1 MKHILK
7 YLFAFIILFSSVD
20 LFAQDTVKTK
30 ELTKAELRIQRKQ
43 QRLEQKQ
50 QRKLLAQ
57 ELEKMNHE
65 NAVVGID
72 SQLFVLEAIQA
83 YDRYGNVENVN
94 STINF
99 VKIVDDRAIFQLGFE
114 GLVGYNGVGGITM
127 EGKISDYQVEKL
139 ENGRVT
145 VKFNAMGPAMM
156 VSMSFSLDGAGNY
169 ANVKVKAQTENIE
182 LNFRGVIKHM
192 NQSRIY
198 EGMKVF

>member
-7 YLFAFIILFSSVD
+7 YLFAFIILFSSVN

-30 ELTKAELRIQRKQ
+30 ELTKSELRIQRKQ
-43 QRLEQKQ
+43 QRLKEKQ
-50 QRKLLAQ
+50 QRKLLTQ
-57 ELEKMNHE
+57 QLEKMNHE
-65 NAVVGID
+65 SAVVGID
-72 SQLFVLEAIQA
+72 SQLFVLEATQA

-114 GLVGYNGVGGITM
+114 GIVGYNGVGGITM
-127 EGKISDYQVEKL
+127 EGKISDYKVEKL

-156 VSMSFSLDGAGNY
+156 VSMSFSLDGEGNY
-169 ANVKVKAQTENIE
+169 ANVKVKSQTENIE